1 MIKYIRIELG
11 KIEKKKYTYVML
23 AIALVI
29 TILGIYFYHSI
40 NKSNNALGI
49 SVNPFSYDG
58 VPGII
63 DVLYRGV
70 MIIIGGQLLNKTIID
85 EYENGTINIPFTCG
99 VNKIKLLVSKIILA
113 WFSILMAT
121 ILGQVIST
129 IISSFIAITFNFAS
143 ASLMFSELKECIVMT
158 IYNDLCFSLITFIP
172 LYVGMVKKS
181 SKALTG
187 FSILIFLVTTTGYE
201 QDYLKMFSIG
211 IPAIPLIIGIIGIVS
226 IILSVRRGIKI

>member
-1 MIKYIRIELG
+1 MIKYIRIELE

>member
-11 KIEKKKYTYVML
+11 KIKKKKYTYIML
-23 AIALVI
+23 AIVLVI

-40 NKSNNALGI
+40 NESNKALGI

-63 DVLYRGV
+63 EVLYRGV
-70 MIIIGGQLLNKTIID
+70 MIIIGGQLLNKTIIY

-99 VNKIKLLVSKIILA
+99 VNKIKLLISNIILV
-113 WFSILMAT
+113 WVSILMAT
-121 ILGQVIST
+121 ILGQVIS
-129 IISSFIAITFNFAS
+129 IIVSSFIAITFNFAS

-158 IYNDLCFSLITFIP
+158 IYNDLCFSFITFIP

-187 FSILIFLVTTTGYE
+187 FSILTFLVTTTGYE

-211 IPAIPLIIGIIGIVS
+211 IPAIPLIIGIVGIIS
-226 IILSVRRGIKI
+226 IILSIRRGIKI

>member
-1 MIKYIRIELG
+1 MIKYIRIELE
-11 KIEKKKYTYVML
+11 KIKKKKYTYIML
-23 AIALVI
+23 AIVLVI
-29 TILGIYFYHSI
+29 TILWIYFYHSI
-40 NKSNNALGI
+40 NKSNKALGI

-63 DVLYRGV
+63 EVLYRGV

-121 ILGQVIST
+121 ILGQVISI

-143 ASLMFSELKECIVMT
+143 ASLMFSELKECVVMT
-158 IYNDLCFSLITFIP
+158 IYNDLCFSFITFIP

-187 FSILIFLVTTTGYE
+187 FSIAIFLVTTTGYE
-201 QDYLKMFSIG
+201 QDYLKIFSIG
-211 IPAIPLIIGIIGIVS
+211 IPAIPLMIGIVGVVS

>member
-1 MIKYIRIELG
+1 MIKYIRIELD
-11 KIEKKKYTYVML
+11 KIKKKNCTCIML

-63 DVLYRGV
+63 GVLYRGV

-99 VNKIKLLVSKIILA
+99 VNKIKFLVSKIILA

-158 IYNDLCFSLITFIP
+158 IYNDLCFSFITFIP

-201 QDYLKMFSIG
+201 QDYFKMFSIG

>member
-1 MIKYIRIELG
+1 MIKYIRIELE
-11 KIEKKKYTYVML
+11 KIKKKKYTCIML

-29 TILGIYFYHSI
+29 TILGVYFYNSI
-40 NKSNNALGI
+40 NKSNKALGI

-158 IYNDLCFSLITFIP
+158 IYNDLCFSFITFIP

-187 FSILIFLVTTTGYE
+187 FSIVIFLVTTTGYE

-226 IILSVRRGIKI
+226 ITLSVRRGIKI